1 MKGALHLGNKDK
13 DKNKK
18 KGGGG
23 IFSRTGG
30 DKDKKKEVDKGEGKG
45 GLFHREDEDEK
56 ERKSGFKGLFAEGPL
71 PEAGGGGGGGGAA
84 MEAEGEEKPQSASAN
99 DGGTYEEQDC
109 TSLRHTE
116 ATACSAASLYMAT
129 LKCTSCAA
137 EWIHSV
143 ICHFWFFSDLL
154 DDLFELAEETSQGN

>member
-1 MKGALHLGNKDK
+1 MEGAVKGALHLGNKDK

-30 DKDKKKEVDKGEGKG
+30 DKDKKKEVDKGEDKG
-45 GLFHREDEDEK
+45 GLFNREDEYEK
-56 ERKSGFKGLFAEGPL
+56 ERKSGFKGLFTEGPL
-71 PEAGGGGGGGGAA
+71 PEAGGGGGAA
-84 MEAEGEEKPQSASAN
+84 MEGEGEEKPQSASAN
-99 DGGTYEEQDC
+99 DGGTYEEQDY

-116 ATACSAASLYMAT
+116 ASLYMAT
-129 LKCTSCAA
+129 SEVYKLCRWMDSF
-137 EWIHSV
+137 IMS
-143 ICHFWFFSDLL
+143 HFWFFSDLL

>member
-1 MKGALHLGNKDK
+1 MEGAVKGALHLGNKDK

-30 DKDKKKEVDKGEGKG
+30 DKDKKKEVDKGEDKG
-45 GLFHREDEDEK
+45 GLFNREDEYEK
-56 ERKSGFKGLFAEGPL
+56 ERKSGFKGLFTEGPL
-71 PEAGGGGGGGGAA
+71 PEAGGGGGAA
-84 MEAEGEEKPQSASAN
+84 MEGEAEEKPQSASAN
-99 DGGTYEEQDC
+99 DGGTYEDC

-116 ATACSAASLYMAT
+116 ASLYMAT
-129 LKCTSCAA
+129 LEVYKLCRWMDSF
-137 EWIHSV
+137 IMS
-143 ICHFWFFSDLL
+143 HFWFFSDLL

>member
-1 MKGALHLGNKDK
+1 MEGAVKGALHLGNKDK

-30 DKDKKKEVDKGEGKG
+30 DKDKKKEVDKGEDKG
-45 GLFHREDEDEK
+45 GLFNREDEYEK
-56 ERKSGFKGLFAEGPL
+56 ERKSGFKGLFTEGLL
-71 PEAGGGGGGGGAA
+71 PEAGGGGGAA
-84 MEAEGEEKPQSASAN
+84 MEGEGEEKPQSAS
-99 DGGTYEEQDC
+99 EEQDC

-116 ATACSAASLYMAT
+116 ASLYMAT
-129 LKCTSCAA
+129 SEVYKLCRWMDSF
-137 EWIHSV
+137 IMS
-143 ICHFWFFSDLL
+143 HFWFFSDLL

>member
-1 MKGALHLGNKDK
+1 MEVQERTSCIPVILNPCWCCAFRTGDAVEGVVKGALHLGNK

-30 DKDKKKEVDKGEGKG
+30 DKDKKKVDKGEG
-45 GLFHREDEDEK
+45 GLFNREDEE

-71 PEAGGGGGGGGAA
+71 PEAGGGGGAA
-84 MEAEGEEKPQSASAN
+84 MEGEPQSASAN

-109 TSLRHTE
+109 TSLRHVCRLFVYGNLGSVP
-116 ATACSAASLYMAT
+116 AVPL
-129 LKCTSCAA
+129 
-137 EWIHSV
+137 IHS
-143 ICHFWFFSDLL
+143 
-154 DDLFELAEETSQGN
+154 

>member
-1 MKGALHLGNKDK
+1 MEGAVKGALHLGNKDK

-30 DKDKKKEVDKGEGKG
+30 DKDKKKEVDKGEDKG
-45 GLFHREDEDEK
+45 GLFNREDEYEK
-56 ERKSGFKGLFAEGPL
+56 ERKSGFKGLFTEGPL
-71 PEAGGGGGGGGAA
+71 PEAGGGGGAA
-84 MEAEGEEKPQSASAN
+84 MEGEGEEKPQSASAN

-116 ATACSAASLYMAT
+116 ASLYMAT
-129 LKCTSCAA
+129 SEVYKLCRWMDSF
-137 EWIHSV
+137 IMS
-143 ICHFWFFSDLL
+143 HFWYFSDLL

>member
-1 MKGALHLGNKDK
+1 MEVQERMSCTPIILNSCWCCAFCTGDAVEDAVKGALHLGNKDK

-30 DKDKKKEVDKGEGKG
+30 DKDKKKEVDNGEGKG

-56 ERKSGFKGLFAEGPL
+56 ERKSGFKGLFTEGPL
-71 PEAGGGGGGGGAA
+71 PEAGGGGGAA
-84 MEAEGEEKPQSASAN
+84 MEGEGEEKPQSASAN
-99 DGGTYEEQDC
+99 DGGTCEEQHC

-129 LKCTSCAA
+129 LEVYKLCR
-137 EWIHSV
+137 
-143 ICHFWFFSDLL
+143 
-154 DDLFELAEETSQGN
+154 

>member
-1 MKGALHLGNKDK
+1 MDKLAGIVGKKVGDAVEDAVKGALHLGNKDK

-56 ERKSGFKGLFAEGPL
+56 ERKSGFKGLFTEGPL
-71 PEAGGGGGGGGAA
+71 PEAGGGGGAA
-84 MEAEGEEKPQSASAN
+84 MEGE
-99 DGGTYEEQDC
+99 
-109 TSLRHTE
+109 
-116 ATACSAASLYMAT
+116 
-129 LKCTSCAA
+129 
-137 EWIHSV
+137 
-143 ICHFWFFSDLL
+143 DLL
-154 DDLFELAEETSQGN
+154 DDLFELAEETSRGN